1 MSSKSCDEL
10 NQIKLRTIALMNQLR
25 INAEASSPY
34 HLSIIINEKTKSLG
48 WPDMTESN
56 RLYKYFR
63 GNVRRHPNQILS
75 LLSQIFYNV
84 DNIYWKGP
92 EDLWVVLWGN
102 PHETSTIL
110 KVTAK
115 SSEQSTTED
124 ALNKV
129 FMDYLV
135 HGTFSLTSTVAA
147 YRYLTITDPY
157 GRHGDG
163 HGVGRAFSMYRQ
175 LMEIL
180 KMDDIKEYLSELGIY
195 DGIQNEI
202 VNMEKERISN
212 RPQWVSPIECGT
224 VNPA

>member
-25 INAEASSPY
+25 ISSEASSPY
-34 HLSIIINEKTKSLG
+34 HLSVIINEKTKSLG

-63 GNVRRHPNQILS
+63 GNVRRHPTQILS
-75 LLSQIFYNV
+75 LLSQIFNNV
-84 DNIYWKGP
+84 DNFYWKGP
-92 EDLWVVLWGN
+92 EDLWTILWGK

-110 KVTAK
+110 KITAK
-115 SSEQSTTED
+115 TSEQSTTED
-124 ALNKV
+124 ALNKI
-129 FMDYLV
+129 FIDYLA
-135 HGTFSLTSTVAA
+135 HGTFSLTSTLAA
-147 YRYLTITDPY
+147 YRYLAITDPY

-180 KMDDIKEYLSELGIY
+180 NMDEIKKHLSELGIY
-195 DGIQNEI
+195 NGVQIEI

-212 RPQWVSPIECGT
+212 RPQWVSPIECGK
-224 VNPA
+224 VNLA

>member
-1 MSSKSCDEL
+1 MSSKNSDEP

-25 INAEASSPY
+25 ISAGASSPY
-34 HLSIIINEKTKSLG
+34 HLSVIINEKTKNLG

-63 GNVRRHPNQILS
+63 GNVRRHPIQILS
-75 LLSQIFYNV
+75 LLSQIFDHV

-92 EDLWVVLWGN
+92 EDLWTVLWGEPN
-102 PHETSTIL
+102 QISTIL
-110 KVTAK
+110 KTTSK
-115 SSEQSTTED
+115 SSAQSTTED

-135 HGTFSLTSTVAA
+135 PGVFSLTSTIAA

-163 HGVGRAFSMYRQ
+163 YGMGRAVSMYRQ

-180 KMDDIKEYLSELGIY
+180 KMDDIKKYLSELGVY
-195 DGIQNEI
+195 DGVQIEI
-202 VNMEKERISN
+202 VKMEKERISN
-212 RPQWVSPIECGT
+212 RPHWVSPIECGT
-224 VNPA
+224 VTSA

>member
-25 INAEASSPY
+25 ISAEASSPY
-34 HLSIIINEKTKSLG
+34 HLSVIINEKTKSLG

-63 GNVRRHPNQILS
+63 GNVRRHPTQILS
-75 LLSQIFYNV
+75 LLSQIFNNV
-84 DNIYWKGP
+84 DNFYWKGP
-92 EDLWVVLWGN
+92 EDLWTVLWGK
-102 PHETSTIL
+102 PHESSTII
-110 KVTAK
+110 KTTAK
-115 SSEQSTTED
+115 TSEQSTTED
-124 ALNKV
+124 ALNKI
-129 FMDYLV
+129 FIDYLA
-135 HGTFSLTSTVAA
+135 HGTFSLTSTLAA
-147 YRYLTITDPY
+147 YRYLAITDPY

-180 KMDDIKEYLSELGIY
+180 NMDDIKKHLSELGIY
-195 DGIQNEI
+195 NGVQIEI

-212 RPQWVSPIECGT
+212 RPQWVSPIECGK
-224 VNPA
+224 VNLA

>member
-1 MSSKSCDEL
+1 MSSKSCDNL
-10 NQIKLRTIALMNQLR
+10 NRIQLRTIALMNQLR
-25 INAEASSPY
+25 VSAEASSPY
-34 HLSIIINEKTKSLG
+34 HLSVIINEKTKNLG

-63 GNVRRHPNQILS
+63 GNVRRHPTQILS
-75 LLSQIFYNV
+75 LLSQIFHNV

-92 EDLWVVLWGN
+92 EDLWTVLWGEPN
-102 PHETSTIL
+102 QTSTIL
-110 KVTAK
+110 KINSK
-115 SSEQSTTED
+115 SSEQSTAEE

-135 HGTFSLTSTVAA
+135 HGTFSLTSTIAA
-147 YRYLTITDPY
+147 YRYLAITDPY

-180 KMDDIKEYLSELGIY
+180 KMDHIKKYLSELGVY
-195 DGIQNEI
+195 DGILIEI

-212 RPQWVSPIECGT
+212 RPQWVSPIECGS
-224 VNPA
+224 VNVV